1 MPRHTPGILN
11 TIAGAAMFIALAA
24 SVRAQSQVPATGGL
38 SLSGAIERAL
48 GANPSIA
55 AARLQRPIDRAGVGI
70 AGERPNPE
78 LAYELSK
85 ETPRQAITATLPI
98 ELGGKRARR
107 LDLANATVA
116 VGEAELA
123 RVINEIRNDVRHAY
137 FEAVAADERARIAD
151 DLRGLAERARNAARA
166 RVTAGDVPQSD
177 LTQAELVLANG
188 ENDLAAAR
196 GDAAAARADLN
207 ALLGQPVDSPLTLT
221 DSLTGGALPSAADA
235 IAQATA
241 GNGELQV
248 LDRRIAEQSARIGL
262 SKSLRTPDIAA
273 GGAFVYDAE
282 PEFRYGWRVSF
293 GVTLPVLATHKPAVV
308 FEEGTLTRLEAERGA
323 IIARIS
329 GGIGAALARA
339 TAARERIT
347 RYETTILPLALEAE
361 RQAQAAYTGGQ
372 TGLPALVQALQL
384 ARDSRQ
390 RGLDAGL
397 DYQRALA
404 DLERAIGAPIK

>member
-1 MPRHTPGILN
+1 ML
-11 TIAGAAMFIALAA
+11 IAAAAHAE
-24 SVRAQSQVPATGGL
+24 AQSQTPATGGL
-38 SLSGAIERAL
+38 SLPAAIERAL
-48 GANPSIA
+48 TANPSIA

-85 ETPRQAITATLPI
+85 ETPRQSITATLPI

-107 LDLANATVA
+107 LDVANATLA

-123 RVINEIRNDVRHAY
+123 RVINEIRTDVRRAY
-137 FEAVAADERARIAD
+137 FEVVAADQRAQIAD
-151 DLRGLAERARNAARA
+151 DLRALSERARNAARA

-188 ENDLAAAR
+188 ENDLSAAR
-196 GDAAAARADLN
+196 GEAAAARADLN
-207 ALLGQPVDSPLTLT
+207 ALLGQPMDSPLTLIDT
-221 DSLTGGALPSAADA
+221 LTGSVLPSAADA
-235 IAQATA
+235 LAQATA
-241 GNGELQV
+241 GNAELQV
-248 LDRRIAEQSARIGL
+248 LDRRIAEQTAKVDL

-273 GGAFVYDAE
+273 GGSFVYDAE

-293 GVTLPVLATHKPAVV
+293 GVTLPILASHKPAVV
-308 FEEGTLTRLEAERGA
+308 FEQGTLARLQAERGA
-323 IIARIS
+323 IVARIS
-329 GGIGAALARA
+329 GGIGSALARA

-347 RYETTILPLALEAE
+347 RYEGTILPLAIEME

-384 ARDSRQ
+384 ARDTRQ

>member
-1 MPRHTPGILN
+1 MPRHTPGILE
-11 TIAGAAMFIALAA
+11 TIAGAAMLIALAA
-24 SVRAQSQVPATGGL
+24 PARAQSQTPATGGL

-48 GANPSIA
+48 AANPSIA
-55 AARLQRPIDRAGVGI
+55 AARLQRPIDQAGVGI

-78 LAYELSK
+78 LAYEFTK
-85 ETPRQAITATLPI
+85 ETPRQAITAALPI

-137 FEAVAADERARIAD
+137 FEVVAAGERARIAD

-177 LTQAELVLANG
+177 LTQAELVLANS
-188 ENDLAAAR
+188 ENDVSAAR

-207 ALLGQPVDSPLTLT
+207 ALLGQPIDAPLTLS
-221 DSLTGGALPSAADA
+221 DALTGGALPSAAEA

-248 LDRRIAEQSARIGL
+248 LDRRIAEQSAKVNL

-273 GGAFVYDAE
+273 GGGFVYDAE

-293 GVTLPVLATHKPAVV
+293 GVTLPVFTTHKQAVT
-308 FEEGTLTRLEAERGA
+308 FEQGTLTRLQAERA
-323 IIARIS
+323 VVLARIG

-339 TAARERIT
+339 TAARDRIT
-347 RYETTILPLALEAE
+347 RYDTTILPLAIESE
-361 RQAQAAYTGGQ
+361 RQAQVAYNSGQ
-372 TGLPALVQALQL
+372 IGLPALIQALQL
-384 ARDSRQ
+384 ARDTRQ

-404 DLERAIGAPIK
+404 DLERAIGAPIR

>member
-1 MPRHTPGILN
+1 ML
-11 TIAGAAMFIALAA
+11 IAVTAHIQ
-24 SVRAQSQVPATGGL
+24 AQSQTPATGGL
-38 SLSGAIERAL
+38 SLAGAIERAL
-48 GANPSIA
+48 AGNPSIA
-55 AARLQRPIDRAGVGI
+55 AARLQRPIDQAGVGI

-107 LDLANATVA
+107 LDVANATLA

-123 RVINEIRNDVRHAY
+123 RVINEIRTDVRRAY
-137 FEAVAADERARIAD
+137 FEVVAADQRAQIAE
-151 DLRGLAERARNAARA
+151 DLRALSERARNAARA

-188 ENDLAAAR
+188 ENDLSAAR
-196 GDAAAARADLN
+196 GEAAAARADLN
-207 ALLGQPVDSPLTLT
+207 ALLGQTVDSPLTLT
-221 DSLTGGALPSAADA
+221 DTLTGSALPSAADA
-235 IAQATA
+235 LAQATA

-248 LDRRIAEQSARIGL
+248 LDRRIAEQTAKVDL

-273 GGAFVYDAE
+273 GGGFVYDAE

-293 GVTLPVLATHKPAVV
+293 GVTLPILASHKPAVV
-308 FEEGTLTRLEAERGA
+308 FEQGTLARLQAERGA
-323 IIARIS
+323 IVARIS
-329 GGIGAALARA
+329 GGIGSALARA

-347 RYETTILPLALEAE
+347 RYEGTILPLAIEME

-372 TGLPALVQALQL
+372 TGLPVLVQALQL
-384 ARDSRQ
+384 ARDTRQ

>member
-1 MPRHTPGILN
+1 MAIS
-11 TIAGAAMFIALAA
+11 IAVTAHAQ
-24 SVRAQSQVPATGGL
+24 AQSQAPATGGL
-38 SLSGAIERAL
+38 SLTGAIERAL
-48 GANPSIA
+48 AANPSIA
-55 AARLQRPIDRAGVGI
+55 AARLQRPIDQAGVGI

-98 ELGGKRARR
+98 ELGGKRGRR
-107 LDLANATVA
+107 LDLANATLA

-123 RVINEIRNDVRHAY
+123 RVINEVRNDVRHAY
-137 FEAVAADERARIAD
+137 FEVVAADQRAQFAD

-166 RVTAGDVPQSD
+166 RVNAGDVPQSD
-177 LTQAELVLANG
+177 LTQAELVLANS
-188 ENDLAAAR
+188 ENDVAAAR
-196 GDAAAARADLN
+196 GEASATRADLN
-207 ALLGQPVDSPLTLT
+207 ALLGQAVDVPLTLT
-221 DSLTGGALPSAADA
+221 DTLTAGALPSAADA
-235 IAQATA
+235 LAQATA
-241 GNGELQV
+241 GNGELRV
-248 LDRRIAEQSARIGL
+248 LDRRLAEQTARVDL
-262 SKSLRTPDIAA
+262 TKSLRTPDIAA
-273 GGAFVYDAE
+273 GGSFVYDAE

-293 GVTLPVLATHKPAVV
+293 GVTLPILASHKPAVV
-308 FEEGTLTRLEAERGA
+308 FEEGTLARLQAERAA

-347 RYETTILPLALEAE
+347 RYEGTILPLAAEAE

-372 TGLPALVQALQL
+372 TGLTALVQALQL
-384 ARDSRQ
+384 ARDTRQ

>member
-1 MPRHTPGILN
+1 MAIS
-11 TIAGAAMFIALAA
+11 IAVTAHAQ
-24 SVRAQSQVPATGGL
+24 AQSQAPATGGL
-38 SLSGAIERAL
+38 SLTGAIERAL
-48 GANPSIA
+48 AANPSIA
-55 AARLQRPIDRAGVGI
+55 AARLQRPIDQAGVGI

-98 ELGGKRARR
+98 ELGGKRGRR
-107 LDLANATVA
+107 LDLANATLA

-123 RVINEIRNDVRHAY
+123 RVINEVRNDVRHAY
-137 FEAVAADERARIAD
+137 FEVVAADQRAQFAD

-166 RVTAGDVPQSD
+166 RVNAGDVPQSD
-177 LTQAELVLANG
+177 LTQAELVLANS
-188 ENDLAAAR
+188 ENDVAAAR
-196 GDAAAARADLN
+196 GEASATRADLN
-207 ALLGQPVDSPLTLT
+207 ALLGQAADLPLTLT
-221 DSLTGGALPSAADA
+221 DTLSAGALPSAADA
-235 IAQATA
+235 LAQATV
-241 GNGELQV
+241 GNGELRV
-248 LDRRIAEQSARIGL
+248 LDRRLAEQTARVDL
-262 SKSLRTPDIAA
+262 TKSLRTPDIAA
-273 GGAFVYDAE
+273 GGSFVYDAE

-293 GVTLPVLATHKPAVV
+293 GVTLPILASHKPAVV
-308 FEEGTLTRLEAERGA
+308 FEEGTLARLQAERAA

-347 RYETTILPLALEAE
+347 RYEGTILPLAAEAE

-372 TGLPALVQALQL
+372 TGLTALVQALQL
-384 ARDSRQ
+384 ARDTRQ

>member
-1 MPRHTPGILN
+1 ML
-11 TIAGAAMFIALAA
+11 IAVTLHAE
-24 SVRAQSQVPATGGL
+24 AQSQTPATGGL
-38 SLSGAIERAL
+38 SLTGAIERAL
-48 GANPSIA
+48 AANPSIA
-55 AARLQRPIDRAGVGI
+55 AARLQRPIDQAGVGI

-85 ETPRQAITATLPI
+85 ETPRQSITATLPI

-107 LDLANATVA
+107 LDVANAAVA

-123 RVINEIRNDVRHAY
+123 RIINEIRNDVRHTY
-137 FEAVAADERARIAD
+137 FEAVAADQRAQFAD

-177 LTQAELVLANG
+177 LTQAELVLANS
-188 ENDLAAAR
+188 ENDLSAAR
-196 GDAAAARADLN
+196 GEAAAARADLN
-207 ALLGQPVDSPLTLT
+207 ALLGQPIDAPLTLT
-221 DSLTGGALPSAADA
+221 DTLTGGALPSAADA
-235 IAQATA
+235 LAQATA
-241 GNGELQV
+241 GNGELRV
-248 LDRRIAEQSARIGL
+248 LDRRIAEQTARVDL
-262 SKSLRTPDIAA
+262 NKSLRTPDIAA
-273 GGAFVYDAE
+273 GGSFVYDAE

-293 GVTLPVLATHKPAVV
+293 GVTLPILASHKPAVV
-308 FEEGTLTRLEAERGA
+308 FEEGTLTRLQAERAA
-323 IIARIS
+323 ITARIS

-347 RYETTILPLALEAE
+347 RYEGTILPLALEAE